1 MKIVKGYICCGEL
14 NPFYNEMVELEVTNE
29 WSGWDGRHHIEVK
42 TVEKRPF
49 KHELIDIRTNK
60 VTKQWETMEHYEH
73 FLDTSKPYEI
83 IK

>member
-60 VTKQWETMEHYEH
+60 VTKQWETMEHY
-73 FLDTSKPYEI
+73 TSKPYKI